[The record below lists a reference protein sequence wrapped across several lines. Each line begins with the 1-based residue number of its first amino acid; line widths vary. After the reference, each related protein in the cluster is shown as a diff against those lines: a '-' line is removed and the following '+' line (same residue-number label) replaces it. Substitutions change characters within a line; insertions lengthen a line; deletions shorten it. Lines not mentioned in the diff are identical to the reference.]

1 MKVLIAPDKFKGSLT
16 AREVCE
22 AIRRGLLHRKD
33 FEVQT
38 LPLADGGDGTLDV
51 LLHYLR
57 GSDVI
62 VSVRN
67 PVGRIIESRLGLS
80 GDGRTA
86 LIEMA
91 DASGMKVV
99 DAAERDIMHSGS
111 FGTGQLIAKALDLG
125 AGEILLGI
133 GGSATNDAG
142 LGASEALGFRF
153 YDETNRLIQPVSGN
167 LTQINRVDDS
177 QVHHRLKEVSI
188 QALCDVTFPFAG
200 PTGAAH
206 TFAPQKGA
214 APEQVRQLD
223 AGLQHIRKLFIR
235 QFGVDVQSIPGTG
248 AGGGLPASAVVL
260 WNTRLRQGIDVVS
273 SLTDLAQKVKWADAV
288 ITGEGCL
295 DEQSLNG
302 KVFDG
307 VSRLCREFG
316 KTLIVMAGDSLL
328 DSTALRNAGVDR
340 ALTLVSIAGTRQAA
354 VEHAGRL
361 LPILGQRA
369 ADYLTA
375 GDR

>member
-22 AIRRGLLHRKD
+22 AIRRGLLHRKE
-33 FEVQT
+33 FAVQT
-38 LPLADGGDGTLDV
+38 LPLADGGDGTRDV

-57 GSDVI
+57 GSDVT
-62 VSVRN
+62 VPVRN

-80 GDGRTA
+80 EDGRTA

-99 DAAERDIMHSGS
+99 DVAERDIMHSGS

-125 AGEILLGI
+125 AGEIILGI

-153 YDETNRLIQPVSGN
+153 YDEKNRLIHPVGGN
-167 LTQINRVDDS
+167 LLQINRVDDS
-177 QVHHRLKEVSI
+177 HVHPRLKEVSV

-200 PTGAAH
+200 PAGAAH

-214 APEQVRQLD
+214 TPEQVRQLD
-223 AGLQHIRKLFIR
+223 AGLEHIRKLFIR
-235 QFGVDVQSIPGTG
+235 QFAVDVQSMPGTG
-248 AGGGLPASAVVL
+248 AGGGLPAAAVVL

-273 SLTDLAQKVKWADAV
+273 SLTDLARKVKWADAV

-316 KTLIVMAGDSLL
+316 KALIVIAGDSLL
-328 DSTALRNAGVDR
+328 DPAALRNAGVDR
-340 ALTLVSIAGTRQAA
+340 VLTLVSIAGTRQEA

-369 ADYLTA
+369 ADYLA
-375 GDR
+375 GGR